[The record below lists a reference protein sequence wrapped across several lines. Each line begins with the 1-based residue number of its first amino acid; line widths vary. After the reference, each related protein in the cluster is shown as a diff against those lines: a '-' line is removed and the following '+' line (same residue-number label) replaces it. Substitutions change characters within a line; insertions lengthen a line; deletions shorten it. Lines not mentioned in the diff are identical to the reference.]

1 MKVVRR
7 SQGAILI
14 VIAALL
20 VHIAF
25 GLSHFSLEHGL
36 LPTAASVAALILS
49 FGLLGWVTVRKDRMK
64 TETLEFGRRGLM
76 ISEPDHP
83 PFALAWK
90 MIREA
95 EFEPS
100 APQYWRF
107 IKKTEGVV
115 ILREESCSPAQWKQ
129 LSDEL
134 HRKFKARKIPVTV
147 LLTRRSDPVADGG
160 SSKTF

>member
-7 SQGAILI
+7 SQGAILV

-20 VHIAF
+20 VHVVF
-25 GLSHFSLEHGL
+25 SFSHFSLEHGL
-36 LPTAASVAALILS
+36 LPTAAAVTALILS
-49 FGLLGWVTVRKDRMK
+49 FGLLGWVTTRKDRMK
-64 TETLEFGRRGLM
+64 METLEIGRRGLM
-76 ISEPDHP
+76 ISESNQP
-83 PFALAWK
+83 PFALGWT

-100 APQYWRF
+100 QPQYWRF

-129 LSDEL
+129 MSDEL
-134 HRKFKARKIPVTV
+134 HRKFKVRKIPVTV
-147 LLTRRSDPVADGG
+147 LLSRRSDPVSGSG